1 MEVGRLENK
10 QKVMEEALKIRL
22 ESGKFGLCSKG
33 EDRSLEE
40 GCKAGGK
47 AVALG
52 GRREKAEGKTRDS
65 G

>member
-22 ESGKFGLCSKG
+22 ESSKFRLCSK
-33 EDRSLEE
+33 EDSSLEE